1 MHFSENSRTFMNFF
15 LNDVDNYL
23 KKHNPKQ
30 QRQQDIIIKKL
41 YTDMYNSDTFI
52 KLLMKQKRFKKQQK
66 IIGENIKVPAPS
78 LLTSNYVPDVIKRYI
93 EENSKAYMHYTCRMF
108 NRSISIYIVVFH
120 RITMGNVILYDKMV
134 HQMLMWLRIAFL
146 YSSQYCVKN
155 LKIYLYCTPFKKQ
168 IPLELMEVLGPEHC
182 NSAVTT
188 SCPLDGAIVVYRKEE
203 WFKVFI
209 HESFHTLG
217 LDFST
222 FSCQKLNA
230 KLAKLFPI
238 KSEINAFEAYSE
250 FWATIINCLFCA
262 YDLLDDKLNDKDFLL
277 YSDFCIQF
285 ERIFA
290 LFQMVKILNFMG
302 VSYQHL
308 FEKNEISD
316 VARRYLYKENTNVF
330 SYYIIKCILLYNY
343 DAFLKWCEKNNINTL
358 RFDRYDNNMNKFYSF
373 IESHYNNPLFLAD
386 YRKMRTFYI
395 KNKSNKQM
403 ARLFD
408 TMRMTICELD

>member
-1 MHFSENSRTFMNFF
+1 
-15 LNDVDNYL
+15 
-23 KKHNPKQ
+23 
-30 QRQQDIIIKKL
+30 
-41 YTDMYNSDTFI
+41 
-52 KLLMKQKRFKKQQK
+52 MKQHRFKKQK
-66 IIGENIKVPAPS
+66 KLISENVKVPSPS
-78 LLTSNYVPDVIKRYI
+78 LLTSNYVPTAIKQYI
-93 EENSKAYMHYTCRMF
+93 EKNSKAYLHYSCRMF

-120 RITMGNVILYDKMV
+120 KITMSATLHYDKMV

-146 YSSQYCVKN
+146 YSSQYCGKN
-155 LKIYLYCTPFKKQ
+155 IKIYLYYTPFKKK
-168 IPLELMEVLGPEHC
+168 IPSALTDILGAEHC

-188 SCPLDGAIVVYRKEE
+188 SCALDGVIVIYRKEE

-209 HESFHTLG
+209 HESFHSLG

-222 FSCQKLNA
+222 FSCHKLNA
-230 KLAKLFPI
+230 KLLKLFPI
-238 KSEINAFEAYSE
+238 KSEMNAFEAYSE

-262 YDLLDDKLNDKDFLL
+262 YNLLDNKLNDKDFLL
-277 YSDFCIQF
+277 YADFCIQF

-290 LFQMVKILNFMG
+290 LFQMVKILNFM
-302 VSYQHL
+302 SITYQHL

-316 VARRYLYKENTNVF
+316 VARRYLYKEETNVF

-358 RFDRYDNNMNKFYSF
+358 RFDKYDNNLNKFYSF

-386 YRKMRTFYI
+386 YKKMHRFVV

-403 ARLFD
+403 AQLFN
-408 TMRMTICELD
+408 TTRMTICELD

>member
-1 MHFSENSRTFMNFF
+1 MHFSQNSRKFMNFF

-23 KKHNPKQ
+23 KKHNPNQ
-30 QRQQDIIIKKL
+30 QRHQDIIIKKL
-41 YTDMYNSDTFI
+41 YTDLYNSDTFI
-52 KLLMKQKRFKKQQK
+52 KLLMKQRRFKKQQK
-66 IIGENIKVPAPS
+66 IIGGNIKVPSPP
-78 LLTSNYVPDVIKRYI
+78 LLSSNYVPEVIKQYI
-93 EENSKAYMHYTCRMF
+93 KEDSKAYMHYTCRMF

-120 RITMGNVILYDKMV
+120 KITMGNTLLYDKMV
-134 HQMLMWLRIAFL
+134 HQMLMWLRVAFL
-146 YSSQYCVKN
+146 YSSQYCGKN
-155 LKIYLYCTPFKKQ
+155 LKIYLYFTPFKKQ
-168 IPLELMEVLGPEHC
+168 MPLELMEVLGPEHC

-188 SCPLDGAIVVYRKEE
+188 SCPLDGAVVVYRKEE

-262 YDLLDDKLNDKDFLL
+262 YNLLDDKLNDKDFLL

-358 RFDRYDNNMNKFYSF
+358 RFDRYDNNMNKFYLF

>member
-1 MHFSENSRTFMNFF
+1 M
-15 LNDVDNYL
+15 
-23 KKHNPKQ
+23 
-30 QRQQDIIIKKL
+30 
-41 YTDMYNSDTFI
+41 
-52 KLLMKQKRFKKQQK
+52 
-66 IIGENIKVPAPS
+66 
-78 LLTSNYVPDVIKRYI
+78 
-93 EENSKAYMHYTCRMF
+93 
-108 NRSISIYIVVFH
+108 
-120 RITMGNVILYDKMV
+120 
-134 HQMLMWLRIAFL
+134 
-146 YSSQYCVKN
+146 
-155 LKIYLYCTPFKKQ
+155 
-168 IPLELMEVLGPEHC
+168 
-182 NSAVTT
+182 
-188 SCPLDGAIVVYRKEE
+188 
-203 WFKVFI
+203 
-209 HESFHTLG
+209 
-217 LDFST
+217 
-222 FSCQKLNA
+222 
-230 KLAKLFPI
+230 
-238 KSEINAFEAYSE
+238 NAFEAYSE

-262 YDLLDDKLNDKDFLL
+262 YNLLDDKLNDKDFLL

-302 VSYQHL
+302 ISYQHL

-403 ARLFD
+403 ASLFD